1 MANER
6 LDKLTATKSI
16 YMPVDRFGRQFDYK
30 RNSMIEKKKS
40 RHNTMVENPTMKNK
54 NLDKN

>member
-40 RHNTMVENPTMKNK
+40 RHNTMVDNPTMKN
-54 NLDKN
+54 